1 MLEIKI
7 IRTYLKSLISINQ
20 ILMMMRL
27 IPQML
32 GQDLAKKTDYAAC
45 GTGSNQGKKKV
56 TQSYGININ
65 IKKDKFSNFPYK
77 LVTQGFS
84 LGP

>member
-32 GQDLAKKTDYAAC
+32 GQDLAKKTYYAVW
-45 GTGSNQGKKKV
+45 GTGSKQGKKSK
-56 TQSYGININ
+56 
-65 IKKDKFSNFPYK
+65 
-77 LVTQGFS
+77 
-84 LGP
+84 